1 MRGRERRRGFGSAL
15 SAIATVAVMTACASS
30 GSQPGTQARA
40 NAPGG
45 KPGVD
50 DNGVEAARVLPVGA
64 VMFAKNGE
72 PGARQPFAIPCE

>member
-1 MRGRERRRGFGSAL
+1 VFGSAL

-50 DNGVEAARVLPVGA
+50 DNGVESARVCPLG
-64 VMFAKNGE
+64 
-72 PGARQPFAIPCE
+72 R